1 MDGVNKRERNI
12 DTTTHFPISWTIFVM
27 WQLSVNDF
35 NSNLFKKQFECVK
48 SNLKQNKKEMSVLN
62 DE

>member
-1 MDGVNKRERNI
+1 MILIWIYFQKKPRIYV
-12 DTTTHFPISWTIFVM
+12 
-27 WQLSVNDF
+27 
-35 NSNLFKKQFECVK
+35 KKQFECVK